1 MSTEGVFIDPAKLVL
16 RTKQPT
22 ETAKKLETKLED
34 LFSISILRDI
44 KGKKN
49 KASNRIARSKKTE
62 ARRYEA
68 KKMQRQ
74 RLEKEL
80 TANMESYVM
89 RSVLDP
95 ELDLFLSKGETTP
108 GAEQWPISVKWCS
121 RDPRSQHPENSDG
134 EMSPEL
140 LLQYAVER
148 ICLPSGDSLF
158 HWFSKNASVQQYFV
172 YMFWFVKVKFFRREN
187 SKDTETYLLSMLSA
201 EYVRMVELLSKK
213 SHSEHNKD
221 FIFRYWPYILANA
234 VYFGFYFLCPGSRHL
249 YSKGFRKTILLQI
262 VQVLHGVQLCPISV
276 KVVWSKLFPE
286 EIQDD
291 DEADDEVIPVVVPT
305 NLKRSSSGGNGG
317 APPSLHGST
326 SSDNFS
332 APTSSLLRS
341 ASMRNMGILDTSLES
356 GLSSARSSAGI
367 LTGRHAAALPGIGEE
382 SEEANEA
389 TNKEDGDIGAPRVS
403 SLDPPVAVPP
413 LDRVQLKAPP
423 IKSKSFVPRQ
433 KRELNDIHDISPLM
447 QQYLSVPTANMGRRA
462 ETIKRTIPVNWCMT
476 GGSDTHRRRQL
487 PKELHDELSSRA
499 RQAPTMLRK
508 ETHLS
513 QVKQVRSVHQIESS
527 YNKVLSEGNAV
538 VGKFSLELVKK
549 LKNVRGLRD
558 IEHDDEALLP
568 ASAPAVSV
576 IDYDDDDAFDPGM
589 LPPLSAGGM

>member
-1 MSTEGVFIDPAKLVL
+1 
-16 RTKQPT
+16 
-22 ETAKKLETKLED
+22 
-34 LFSISILRDI
+34 
-44 KGKKN
+44 
-49 KASNRIARSKKTE
+49 
-62 ARRYEA
+62 
-68 KKMQRQ
+68 
-74 RLEKEL
+74 
-80 TANMESYVM
+80 
-89 RSVLDP
+89 
-95 ELDLFLSKGETTP
+95 
-108 GAEQWPISVKWCS
+108 
-121 RDPRSQHPENSDG
+121 
-134 EMSPEL
+134 
-140 LLQYAVER
+140 
-148 ICLPSGDSLF
+148 
-158 HWFSKNASVQQYFV
+158 
-172 YMFWFVKVKFFRREN
+172 MFWFVKVKFFRREN

-249 YSKGFRKTILLQI
+249 YSKGFRKTVLLQI

-291 DEADDEVIPVVVPT
+291 EEADDEVIPVVVPT
-305 NLKRSSSGGNGG
+305 NLKRSSSGGN
-317 APPSLHGST
+317 T
-326 SSDNFS
+326 SENFA

-341 ASMRNMGILDTSLES
+341 ASMRNMGVLDTSLES

-367 LTGRHAAALPGIGEE
+367 LTGRHATATLPGIGEE
-382 SEEANEA
+382 KSSGEEEADDA
-389 TNKEDGDIGAPRVS
+389 AKKEDGVTVTRVS
-403 SLDPPVAVPP
+403 SLDSPPAVPP

-423 IKSKSFVPRQ
+423 LKSKSFVPRQ

-499 RQAPTMLRK
+499 RQAPMMLRK

-513 QVKQVRSVHQIESS
+513 QVKQVRSVRQIENS

-549 LKNVRGLRD
+549 LKNVRGLSDMER
-558 IEHDDEALLP
+558 DDEVLLP

-576 IDYDDDDAFDPGM
+576 IDYDDDVFDPAV